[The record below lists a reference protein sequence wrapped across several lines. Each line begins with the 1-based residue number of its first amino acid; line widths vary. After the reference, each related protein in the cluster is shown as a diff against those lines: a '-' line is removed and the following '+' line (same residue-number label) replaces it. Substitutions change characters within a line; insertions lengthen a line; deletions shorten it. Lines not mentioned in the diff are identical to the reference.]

1 MKVMWNFVEIVRNVV
16 YLFLG
21 LCVCGFAEKK
31 LTARIDGR
39 MDLMLL
45 VLLADLMLLF
55 VFHRQVIGPKANKL
69 PVRTRNYLIIAAVL
83 IFIAVY
89 MLS

>member
-1 MKVMWNFVEIVRNVV
+1 MKVIWSFVEIVRNVM

-21 LCVCGFAEKK
+21 LCVCGFAEKN

-39 MDLMLL
+39 M
-45 VLLADLMLLF
+45 DLMLLF

-83 IFIAVY
+83 ILIAVY

>member
-1 MKVMWNFVEIVRNVV
+1 
-16 YLFLG
+16 
-21 LCVCGFAEKK
+21 
-31 LTARIDGR
+31 
-39 MDLMLL
+39 MDLVLL

-83 IFIAVY
+83 ILIAVY

>member
-1 MKVMWNFVEIVRNVV
+1 MKTIGTMVEMVRNVV

-21 LCVCGFAEKK
+21 LCVCGFAEKN
-31 LTARIDGR
+31 LTVRIDGR
-39 MDLMLL
+39 MDLILL
-45 VLLADLMLLF
+45 VLLADLILLF

-69 PVRTRNYLIIAAVL
+69 SVRTRNYLLTAAVL
-83 IFIAVY
+83 ILIAVY

>member
-1 MKVMWNFVEIVRNVV
+1 MKVIWSFVEIVRNVV

-21 LCVCGFAEKK
+21 LCVCGFAEKN

-39 MDLMLL
+39 MDLILL

-69 PVRTRNYLIIAAVL
+69 PVRTRNYLIMAAAL
-83 IFIAVY
+83 ILIAVY
-89 MLS
+89 TLS

>member
-1 MKVMWNFVEIVRNVV
+1 MKVIWSFVEIVRNVV

-21 LCVCGFAEKK
+21 LCVCGFAEEN

-39 MDLMLL
+39 MDLLLL
-45 VLLADLMLLF
+45 VLLADLLLLF

-83 IFIAVY
+83 ILIAVY